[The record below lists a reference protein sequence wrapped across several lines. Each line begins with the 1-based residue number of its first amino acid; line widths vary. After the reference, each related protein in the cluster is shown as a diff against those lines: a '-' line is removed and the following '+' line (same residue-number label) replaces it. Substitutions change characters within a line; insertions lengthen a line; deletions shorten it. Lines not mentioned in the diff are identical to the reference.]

1 MDKYGIDLWYS
12 GGSKNAG
19 NGRYYIQQGVANY
32 TADSTDEDPTVA
44 IYGINDYGE
53 KYSEI
58 VHLNDIDPTNAT
70 YGEFNALYQ
79 HIAETS
85 SQHISPNGTF
95 FAIDALESMHFQ
107 YDKKYNFLAQLD
119 LMSEKYQGIHDYRD
133 VSQIQDMKTAL
144 INNFN
149 EKNSQGIKA
158 GDNPAEPIF
167 YASDIENSQSGV
179 SLETAGE
186 YSKMIQKIEEKIDK
200 EQMMPCSGYLTS
212 CMHRGCTVEMT
223 AMNGRFGK
231 REMSQKTGSPNK
243 KRLEKNLT
251 QTKARML
258 CNQLQ
263 ISSGLFY
270 TALNVGFV
278 RNLRLTFTGKSQKSA
293 FCP

>member
-1 MDKYGIDLWYS
+1 MSVSSVTPTSSSRYVTFDKTPSASKFQVQETKSDNRQPVLLDEGVFGTAFVGEPPVPIKMDKYGIDLWYS

-53 KYSEI
+53 EYSEI

-85 SQHISPNGTF
+85 SPHISPNGTF
-95 FAIDALESMHFQ
+95 FAIDTLESMHFQ

-119 LMSEKYQGIHDYRD
+119 LMSKKYQGIHDYRD

-158 GDNPAEPIF
+158 GDNPGEPIF

-186 YSKMIQKIEEKIDK
+186 YSKMIQKIEKKIDK
-200 EQMMPCSGYLTS
+200 EQNDALQRIFDKLHAQRVYGGNDRDERLI
-212 CMHRGCTVEMT
+212 
-223 AMNGRFGK
+223 
-231 REMSQKTGSPNK
+231 QKK
-243 KRLEKNLT
+243 K
-251 QTKARML
+251 
-258 CNQLQ
+258 
-263 ISSGLFY
+263 
-270 TALNVGFV
+270 
-278 RNLRLTFTGKSQKSA
+278 
-293 FCP
+293 